1 MDDSVFY
8 IGVNDVWKFGYMGK
22 GVKVVIID
30 IGVEYKYFDLK
41 KNFG

>member
-1 MDDSVFY
+1 MDDSVLY
-8 IGVNDVWKFGYMGK
+8 IGVNDVWDLGYIGK

-30 IGVEYKYFDLK
+30 IGVEYIYFDLK